1 MTSFVI
7 CQIFILYKF
16 DESTVEP
23 MDMIL
28 SKTFCGRTA
37 NPPRIIGRPSNS
49 NLLST
54 NSTKARAARAIPT
67 QPPLDKVKTIQIS
80 RMPVD
85 AAKRNF
91 FLMDFVYQVM
101 PTAIG
106 VMSTRYSAKIFGL
119 KNTE

>member
-1 MTSFVI
+1 
-7 CQIFILYKF
+7 
-16 DESTVEP
+16 
-23 MDMIL
+23 MIL

-37 NPPRIIGRPSNS
+37 SPPRIIGTPSNS

-54 NSTKARAARAIPT
+54 KRTKARAARAIPT

-80 RMPVD
+80 RMPV
-85 AAKRNF
+85 APAKRNF